1 MSTVRI
7 GCNEEEL
14 EYTMN
19 DKNVARQR
27 CNAILLACFGE
38 ALVSDWWFRPNKALD
53 MRTPEQVWESDDW
66 YLVYNYLLGQ
76 MNGDYS

>member
-1 MSTVRI
+1 
-7 GCNEEEL
+7 
-14 EYTMN
+14 MN
-19 DKNVARQR
+19 DKHVARER

-53 MRTPEQVWESDDW
+53 MRTPEQVWASDDW
-66 YLVYNYLLGQ
+66 HLVYNYLLGQ